1 MTLETFLL
9 FGPACFALSMAF
21 GPNNLLSV
29 TNGARYGMATAVTA
43 ATGRLIAFAIM
54 IFITALGLGVLLTTS
69 EFLFSLLKWIGAAYL
84 IWIGVKLLLSKNSL
98 SIDADS
104 GGQKEPLSKLFR
116 QEFLVASSN
125 PKAILIFTAF
135 FPQFVDQQ
143 QYWLSFAILGAA
155 YMVFES
161 ISMATYSFAGSRLKT
176 LLKNARAIRWVD
188 RLSGSMMVGFGIAL
202 AATQR
207 PT

>member
-1 MTLETFLL
+1 
-9 FGPACFALSMAF
+9 MAF

-29 TNGARYGMATAVTA
+29 TNGARYGMTTAVTA
-43 ATGRLIAFAIM
+43 AIGRLIAFAIM

-84 IWIGVKLLLSKNSL
+84 IWIGIKLLLSKNSL
-98 SIDADS
+98 SIDANS
-104 GGQKEPLSKLFR
+104 QGRAEPISKLFR

-135 FPQFVDQQ
+135 FPQFIDQQ

>member
-29 TNGARYGMATAVTA
+29 SNGARYGMTIAVTA
-43 ATGRLIAFAIM
+43 AIGRLIAFAIM

-84 IWIGVKLLLSKNSL
+84 IWIGIKLLLSKNSL
-98 SIDADS
+98 SIDANS
-104 GGQKEPLSKLFR
+104 QGRAEPISKLFR

-135 FPQFVDQQ
+135 FPQFIDQQ

>member
-104 GGQKEPLSKLFR
+104 GGRKEPLSKLFR

-161 ISMATYSFAGSRLKT
+161 ISMATYSFAGSRLKV

>member
-1 MTLETFLL
+1 MTLETFML

-43 ATGRLIAFAIM
+43 AIGRLIAFAIM
-54 IFITALGLGVLLTTS
+54 IGITALGLGVLLTTS
-69 EFLFSLLKWIGAAYL
+69 ELLFSMLKWLGAAYL
-84 IWIGVKLLLSKNSL
+84 LWIGIKLLLSKSSL
-98 SIDADS
+98 KVDTESAS
-104 GGQKEPLSKLFR
+104 TPQALSTLFR
-116 QEFLVASSN
+116 QEFLVAATN

-143 QYWLSFAILGAA
+143 QYWVSFAILGAA
-155 YMVFES
+155 YMVFEG
-161 ISMATYSFAGSRLKT
+161 ISMATYAFAGSRLKSI
-176 LLKNARAIRWVD
+176 LKNARAIRWVD
-188 RLSGSMMVGFGIAL
+188 RVSGSMMVGFGIAL

-207 PT
+207 PN

>member
-29 TNGARYGMATAVTA
+29 TNGARYGMTTAVTA

-84 IWIGVKLLLSKNSL
+84 IWIGIKLLLSKNSL